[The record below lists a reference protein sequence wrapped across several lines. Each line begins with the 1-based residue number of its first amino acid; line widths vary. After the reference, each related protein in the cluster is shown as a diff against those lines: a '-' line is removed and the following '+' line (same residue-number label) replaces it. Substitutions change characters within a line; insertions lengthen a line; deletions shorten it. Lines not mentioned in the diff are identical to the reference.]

1 MSKMPYQVDQDAR
14 LEALQSALEVYAV
27 KFKILEDALHEIDDK
42 SIDHVAVRIARDAL
56 AKFKAR

>member
-1 MSKMPYQVDQDAR
+1 MPYQVDQDSR

-56 AKFKAR
+56 AKSKAR